1 MKTALLKH
9 YGKILLTILVLGA
22 GAYFGFDTS
31 KVVEVLKSEPAVVA
45 PVTAPDAGQ

>member
-9 YGKILLTILVLGA
+9 YGKIFLTILVLGA

-31 KVVEVLKSEPAVVA
+31 KVVEVLNEPA
-45 PVTAPDAGQ
+45 PVTAPVSADAGQ

>member
-22 GAYFGFDTS
+22 GAYFGFDTT
-31 KVVEVLKSEPAVVA
+31 KVVDVLNQPATVTV
-45 PVTAPDAGQ
+45 PVPDAGQ